1 MEFRPFKGISN
12 TDEYVTGNKFI
23 LLCEKYNIPF
33 AKTDY
38 VFDGLFEL
46 KDRIKNGENIKA
58 FVTHQSD
65 YSIVAEHVKHLPDG
79 VTWFADNCEVI
90 GNPNVIGIPN
100 GLNNMDFVNNK
111 TSKWGLYSSCF
122 SNLADFHNDLA
133 EQHSNKKDIRNL
145 VYMNFT
151 PDTSATERTM
161 VYNHFKQ
168 KSFVTVE
175 HGVSHK
181 RFANSVYNHPFV
193 LSPRGNGYDCVR
205 TWESF
210 YLGSIPIIK
219 RNNVMSHFSDLPIL
233 FVESWEEVTL
243 NLLLNHLTKM
253 KDNVTLDK
261 ARMSYWDSILA
272 NYATK

>member
-1 MEFRPFKGISN
+1 MEFEAHGGIEN
-12 TDEYVTGNKFI
+12 PDEYITGNKFI
-23 LLCEKYNIPF
+23 KLCDKYDIVF
-33 AKTDY
+33 AKTDNVY
-38 VFDGLFEL
+38 DGLAEL
-46 KDRIKNGENIKA
+46 KQRISAGDNVKA

-65 YSIVAEHVKHLPDG
+65 YSITEAHVRHLPSNI
-79 VTWFADNCEVI
+79 TWFAENCEVV
-90 GNPNVIGIPN
+90 GNPRVVGIPN
-100 GLNNMDFVNNK
+100 GLNNMDFVQ
-111 TSKWGLYSSCF
+111 SKASKGGAYSSCF
-122 SNLADFHNDLA
+122 SHLADFHNDLA
-133 EQHSNKKDIRNL
+133 EQHLNKRDIRNL

-168 KSFVTVE
+168 KTFVTVE

-181 RFANSVYNHPFV
+181 QFASSVYNHPFV

-205 TWESF
+205 TWESI

-233 FVESWEEVTL
+233 LVESWEEVTL

-253 KDNVTLDK
+253 KGNTTLDK